1 MGDERES
8 ELVGLQS
15 ELAGAALKAAMS
27 KGPPADLSGGP
38 RAAAVVGGQA
48 ARRAVRMNPLAW
60 MAASFLAGAVAGSL
74 LRPVRVV
81 RRGRDQG

>member
-15 ELAGAALKAAMS
+15 ELAGVALKAAMA
-27 KGPPADLSGGP
+27 KGPPSDPPGGP
-38 RAAAVVGGQA
+38 EAAGSAK

-60 MAASFLAGAVAGSL
+60 MAVSFLAGAVAGSL

-81 RRGRDQG
+81 RRGRDAG

>member
-15 ELAGAALKAAMS
+15 ELAGVALKAAMA
-27 KGPPADLSGGP
+27 KGPPSDPPGGSE
-38 RAAAVVGGQA
+38 AAAGGA
-48 ARRAVRMNPLAW
+48 KARRAVRMNPLAW
-60 MAASFLAGAVAGSL
+60 MAVSFLAGAVAGSL

-81 RRGRDQG
+81 RRGRDAG